1 MYDWLCTNTYT
12 NILQFWTIH
21 SVYYTHQGS
30 FSFNLFTLRLRL
42 LLLKLLPS
50 TLSSCC
56 KKSMKIQKIPIH
68 AQQLLQKIQENL
80 HSLKSC
86 CKKIHKSTKIQKIP
100 IRAQQLLQKKYMEIQ
115 KSRITESQLLLL
127 HITTKVTELVSTQ
140 VILLEFYSIAIW
152 WISNIFHCCKRKPV
166 EFVTSVGLSNLVE
179 LNNFVQICEREPVEL
194 VSRVGSCSKMASYL
208 SLSSHLVARTCFQNR
223 LLQYLYSWVV
233 LMNMYLYILW
243 HDLIQDTDI
252 HIFFP

>member
-1 MYDWLCTNTYT
+1 MVCIIPTLISYSFGRYT
-12 NILQFWTIH
+12 VCITQCVLHTPRLFQFQPVHTETAPSPAEVAAIH
-21 SVYYTHQGS
+21 T
-30 FSFNLFTLRLRL
+30 
-42 LLLKLLPS
+42 
-50 TLSSCC
+50 
-56 KKSMKIQKIPIH
+56 
-68 AQQLLQKIQENL
+68 QQLLQKIQENL

-100 IRAQQLLQKKYMEIQ
+100 IRAQQLLQKKSMEIQ

-223 LLQYLYSWVV
+223 LLQYLYS
-233 LMNMYLYILW
+233 
-243 HDLIQDTDI
+243 
-252 HIFFP
+252 